1 MSVADFL
8 RKTFLYKMYR
18 KRVSAKEAKEFEVR
32 NRYFKEE
39 ANVMLKAFS
48 EALNSAGVTFWLDFG
63 TLLGYYREHD
73 FIKHDCDLDFGVM
86 LKDAA
91 RVKTALENH
100 GFQRISYYKAT
111 DGGVEE
117 CYKFMHTSLD
127 VFYFREEG
135 DRLYCN
141 TFTTFSKF
149 SLRRMFSL
157 KKIPCFV
164 KKIYIPN
171 LGITNVEFKGSIVG
185 VPNNAKEQLEWHYG
199 KSFMTPNP
207 NFDYKKEA
215 KNIIYHKLSEVS
227 GYLMVFGRK
236 V

>member
-1 MSVADFL
+1 MGISDLL

-18 KRVSAKEAKEFEVR
+18 KRISAKVVKDLEIR

-39 ANVMLKAFS
+39 ANVMLNAFA
-48 EALNSAGVTFWLDFG
+48 EALNSAGIAFWLDFG

-86 LKDAA
+86 LKDAE
-91 RVKTALENH
+91 RVKIALESN
-100 GFQRISYYKAT
+100 GFKRISYYKAT

-135 DRLYCN
+135 DKLYCN

-149 SLRRMFSL
+149 SLKRMFSL
-157 KKIPCFV
+157 NKVPCFV

-171 LGITNVEFKGSIVG
+171 SGFANVEYKGSFVG
-185 VPNNAKEQLEWHYG
+185 IPNNIREHLEWHYG

-207 NFDYKKEA
+207 NFNYKKEA
-215 KNIIYHKLSEVS
+215 QNIIYHKLSEVS
-227 GYLMVFGRK
+227 GSLFVCGNK